1 MKLLM
6 ASAALLL
13 FSSSVAMAQVQSDKP
28 AATQPPGVTLV
39 TGNENKHA
47 READAR
53 HCLEQKSNLEIMR
66 CAEKYRY
73 QGGARASG
81 T

>member
-1 MKLLM
+1 MKLFI
-6 ASAALLL
+6 AGAALGL
-13 FSSSVAMAQVQSDKP
+13 FSSGVAMVQAQSDKP

-39 TGNENKHA
+39 TGNEDKHA

-53 HCLEQKSNLEIMR
+53 HCLAQKSSLEIMR

-73 QGGARASG
+73 RGGARANG